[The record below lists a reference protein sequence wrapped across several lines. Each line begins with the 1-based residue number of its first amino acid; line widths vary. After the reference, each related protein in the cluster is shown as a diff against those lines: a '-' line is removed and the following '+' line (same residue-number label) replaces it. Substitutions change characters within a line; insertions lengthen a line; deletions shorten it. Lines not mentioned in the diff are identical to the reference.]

1 MLLFLNELA
10 EKRIK
15 SSLKN
20 VLAESQG
27 IAVPWRQQGL
37 IAAQLLTVGRKAS
50 KLSSIINQLFKM
62 LPLTWHATDGLRQG
76 LIIQHRLGWTY
87 NPLALLSH
95 RLGLQVWTIVFSCE
109 RFIGRKNKTK
119 QNRKPESSADFPQRD
134 RIFAGQVSD
143 NMEGRILYFKRR
155 SPPKEPYGA

>member
-10 EKRIK
+10 EKHIK
-15 SSLKN
+15 SPLKN

-76 LIIQHRLGWTY
+76 LVIQYRLG
-87 NPLALLSH
+87 
-95 RLGLQVWTIVFSCE
+95 
-109 RFIGRKNKTK
+109 
-119 QNRKPESSADFPQRD
+119 
-134 RIFAGQVSD
+134 
-143 NMEGRILYFKRR
+143 
-155 SPPKEPYGA
+155 